1 MDKQRIDEIVG
12 DIYEASMKAKDQGGA
27 LELYVLLSSLEKAAG
42 TFKKE
47 LLEAAIE
54 ERERYDKREQ
64 VIRAGMEVSVMQT
77 TRWSYEDPEIDR
89 YKTLIKGRELLA
101 KKSATTGAS
110 ICDENGVLVE
120 PAIAKTSTTIT
131 VKQPR

>member
-1 MDKQRIDEIVG
+1 MNKTQIDEIIG

-27 LELYVLLSSLEKAAG
+27 LELYVLISNLEKAAG

-54 ERERYDKREQ
+54 ERQRYDKREQ
-64 VIRAGMEVSVMQT
+64 IIRAGMEVSVMES
-77 TRWSYEDPEIDR
+77 TRWSFDDPEIER

-101 KKSATTGAS
+101 KKAATTGAS

-120 PAIAKTSTTIT
+120 PGIAKTSTTIV
-131 VKQPR
+131 VKQVR